1 MTSSLSSG
9 LGWIEKKIGSCS
21 VVVLIKKKSSN
32 NQQAPSD
39 PCPTDLDRILTEG
52 QDPDAQQYLVLGTVP
67 IKGKNLGFWVPMHFL
82 Y

>member
-1 MTSSLSSG
+1 MTNGGCGIDTLSREIKST
-9 LGWIEKKIGSCS
+9 S
-21 VVVLIKKKSSN
+21 VLHVKRNLHLT
-32 NQQAPSD
+32 PSD

-67 IKGKNLGFWVPMHFL
+67 IKGKNLGFWAPMHLL